1 VLFRLLAPAFAWV
14 ALMLLVFLREYQLEY
29 NWDFAGITRN
39 SVVQFVMFIVFA
51 HIVNGVIMKQLRYP
65 RWKEHPERIVLIS
78 GTVLAVVVE
87 ILRSKTLNNV
97 EFNVMN
103 LILDIVGVLIGIV
116 IFRLLYRSCC

>member
-1 VLFRLLAPAFAWV
+1 
-14 ALMLLVFLREYQLEY
+14 
-29 NWDFAGITRN
+29 
-39 SVVQFVMFIVFA
+39 
-51 HIVNGVIMKQLRYP
+51 MKQLRYP